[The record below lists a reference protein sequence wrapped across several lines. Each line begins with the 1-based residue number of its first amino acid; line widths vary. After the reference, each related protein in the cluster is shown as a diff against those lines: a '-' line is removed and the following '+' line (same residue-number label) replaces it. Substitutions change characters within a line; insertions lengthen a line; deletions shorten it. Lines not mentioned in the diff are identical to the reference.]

1 MLIGKDIYS
10 QLFFY
15 GNCIIQCTYLHN
27 LWLYFSNLKLASNLV
42 LGLYMYVTFCYWN
55 MKKLKWF
62 FFFCSVKNCAK
73 IVVKKYSSFANCSLS
88 FFTSISTYN
97 LTSWFD
103 VVIQK
108 WSAIANLLWF
118 LRQKEWSLIPYFI
131 RYSSIVELQMING
144 GEIRDFK
151 MGSTLKTSVLL
162 LMTS

>member
-27 LWLYFSNLKLASNLV
+27 LWQYFSNLKLVSNLDSPRAI
-42 LGLYMYVTFCYWN
+42 YVTFCYWS

-62 FFFCSVKNCAK
+62 FFGSVKNCAK
-73 IVVKKYSSFANCSLS
+73 IVVKKNSSFANCSLE

-131 RYSSIVELQMING
+131 LYSSIVELQMING

-151 MGSTLKTSVLL
+151 MGSTLKTSVSL